1 MPTDPVAL
9 AAALIRCP
17 SVTPVE
23 AGALTLAAG
32 WLEEAGFRMTR
43 IDRGGVP
50 NLFARWGSRGPVLGF
65 NGHTDVVPPGDFT
78 RWRHDPFGAVE
89 EDGVLHGRGASDMK
103 SGVAAFVAAAIDHVR
118 AAPPDHPG
126 SLVITLTGDE
136 EGAGVDGT
144 QAILDWMD
152 TAGERIDHCIVGE
165 PTSAEALGDMV
176 KIGRRGSLTLRIT
189 AYGVQGH
196 TAYPERAR
204 NPLHALVRLLDRL
217 ASHELDRGTDH
228 FDPSTLAIATIDTG
242 NPANNVIPA
251 EARATLN
258 IRFNDAHSGQ
268 SLIDWV
274 DAEADAAAAEFGVGF
289 SVRSSLSG
297 SSFVTAPGPFS
308 DLISAAIEAETGQK
322 PVLSTT
328 GGTSDAR
335 FIKDHCPVVEVGLAG
350 PTMHQTDER
359 VEIAQIHGLKAIYGR
374 IIASYF
380 ATPPG

>member
-17 SVTPVE
+17 SVTPAE
-23 AGALTLAAG
+23 AGALALAAG
-32 WLEEAGFRMTR
+32 WLEAAGFRVTR
-43 IDRGGVP
+43 TDRNGVP

-144 QAILDWMD
+144 RAILDWMD